1 MNTDALAKLRAYW
14 EDLRGE
20 RIAPYRAELDPRR
33 FEDVLEHMFILEQLG
48 PDQIRVRLGGLALCE
63 MMGMEVRGMPPESMI
78 DAPHRAAFRSHVK
91 SVLSAPAVVELDLM
105 AADAQ
110 GHPMRGQMLMLPLRS
125 DFGEVT
131 RILGCAVTERTPV
144 RTPVN
149 FGIEAHR
156 VTTISGKESDT
167 ETTGG
172 LHGFAEAAAGFS
184 AAPALREVVDNPAPQ
199 VSQRRRGHLKVV
211 SDR

>member
-1 MNTDALAKLRAYW
+1 MNTDALTKLRAYW
-14 EDLRGE
+14 EDLRAD
-20 RIAPYRAELDPRR
+20 RIAPYRSELDPRR

-63 MMGMEVRGMPPESMI
+63 MMGMEVRGMPPEALI
-78 DAPHRAAFRSHVK
+78 DSPHREAFRSHITA
-91 SVLSAPAVVELDLM
+91 VLSAPAVLELDLL

-110 GHPMRGQMLMLPLRS
+110 GRPMRGQMLLLPLRS

-131 RILGCAVTERTPV
+131 RILGCAVTERIPV

-156 VTTISGKESDT
+156 ITVV
-167 ETTGG
+167 
-172 LHGFAEAAAGFS
+172 HGFAGDGEAPGALPGFAEPAAGFS
-184 AAPALREVVDNPAPQ
+184 GAPSLREVIDNPAPM
-199 VSQRRRGHLKVV
+199 VSRPRRGHLKVV
-211 SDR
+211 PER